1 MQFKI
6 YQHCALSFCTY
17 YGMYIRRSFGI
28 CVLFYVFLREFVVL
42 KCMDFI
48 LLRVNDVGT
57 PPPMILSV
65 RTWRVTNET
74 APYFLLA
81 GSCYVQYGNCGSVGV
96 ACR

>member
-1 MQFKI
+1 MS
-6 YQHCALSFCTY
+6 YL
-17 YGMYIRRSFGI
+17 
-28 CVLFYVFLREFVVL
+28 FLRVFVVL
-42 KCMDFI
+42 KNLDFI

-57 PPPMILSV
+57 PPPMIFSV

-96 ACR
+96 VGR